1 MERKYKLLIV
11 DDEKN
16 LRTEF
21 QNYFASEG
29 FIVETADD
37 GITGLEK
44 LRADE
49 FDVAIVDLKMPKY

>member
-1 MERKYKLLIV
+1 MERKYKRLIV

-29 FIVETADD
+29 FIVETAGD
-37 GITGLEK
+37 K
-44 LRADE
+44 
-49 FDVAIVDLKMPKY
+49 V